1 MVISLTAPWLL
12 ILELVSEGI
21 GNRPILRAV
30 LSINY
35 LEKKKKLV
43 TIPGSHS
50 KIWCSALVIYPSNDE
65 PQARMTQRKM
75 IFPLPIFFAS
85 NFNKKYKIPSIHC
98 SKTQS
103 HPDSSFYFFFHC
115 QSIVNSVDFSF
126 LKSLSCSPSIPILV
140 RVPQVFSEY
149 GGSSLTSLPAPSLGV
164 PFTLCIGTSVSF
176 QKQSSFHIISLL
188 KVLTMCPQCMEWGP
202 SSWAWCSR
210 TFKSGTFVVTHAGQQ
225 QPSHFL
231 IYTLLGWA

>member
-30 LSINY
+30 LSIIY
-35 LEKKKKLV
+35 LEKKKKKSV
-43 TIPGSHS
+43 TIPSSHS

-98 SKTQS
+98 SKAQS
-103 HPDSSFYFFFHC
+103 HPDSSLYFFFHC
-115 QSIVNSVDFSF
+115 QSIVNSVDFF
-126 LKSLSCSPSIPILV
+126 
-140 RVPQVFSEY
+140 
-149 GGSSLTSLPAPSLGV
+149 
-164 PFTLCIGTSVSF
+164 
-176 QKQSSFHIISLL
+176 LL
-188 KVLTMCPQCMEWGP
+188 KVSVLQSFYPHLGQGP
-202 SSWAWCSR
+202 SGLLRIWW
-210 TFKSGTFVVTHAGQQ
+210 QLPN
-225 QPSHFL
+225 QPSCSISLCPIHPVHRHQCELSEAKLFSHHIPSQSTWQCVHSVWNEAQVREHGVPEPSGQAPLSSLMLASNSFL
-231 IYTLLGWA
+231 TFSYIPF